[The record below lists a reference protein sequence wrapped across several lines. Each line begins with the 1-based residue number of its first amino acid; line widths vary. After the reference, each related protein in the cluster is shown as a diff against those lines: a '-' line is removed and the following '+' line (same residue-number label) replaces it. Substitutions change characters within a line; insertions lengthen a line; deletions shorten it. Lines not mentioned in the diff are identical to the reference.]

1 MRPLH
6 LLILLVL
13 VAFASAG
20 CYTLLSHPE
29 SSGYVEEDRG
39 GDSYYRDCRDCHE
52 DADYYHSSFRWSG
65 YRYSQRYYNP
75 WWYDDYWYYDPYY
88 PGGWWWPHDGGD
100 GGHGGSD
107 APLGSWGG
115 SRREKGDGQ
124 PPLIHQIPN
133 SAPAPAQS
141 GQGSPNQVQENAA
154 DNDDDP
160 EAAEPKKEE
169 ERPKQRRQKR

>member
-124 PPLIHQIPN
+124 SPLIRQIPD
-133 SAPAPAQS
+133 SAPAQS
-141 GQGSPNQVQENAA
+141 GQGAPNQVQENAA